1 MKTVFVLFQTDV
13 HRTRRSRVF
22 CGVFL
27 SEWEAVDAAK
37 DNDLYTSD
45 SEVEIIEVT
54 LNEFCEQ

>member
-1 MKTVFVLFQTDV
+1 MTTVFVLFQTDV

-27 SEWEAVDAAK
+27 SKLEAVNAAK
-37 DNDLYTSD
+37 ENDLYTCD
-45 SEVEIIEVT
+45 SEVEIVEAT